1 MSRTIS
7 HNKITLL
14 NLASTVILQGLA
26 FFTAPLFSNLL
37 GTSNYGIAA
46 VYLTWVQVANTIF
59 TLQSGSIAQARI
71 YFPEE
76 EQAAYQSSVLSL
88 GTFSYLSFSALTL
101 LAVRFLPINVPF
113 PMALLALLQGWGLYC
128 VSFANGKFTYE
139 FKAEENFVLSL
150 LIAFS
155 NVILSLFLIGRFP
168 AEENYWGRILGQSV
182 SYTLIGSVVFIGI
195 LIRGKTL
202 YCSRYWRFTLPI
214 SIPVIFHLLAHILLN
229 QCDRIMLNSMLNS
242 SVVGIYSLAVT
253 FSTVIN
259 TLYSAF
265 NNSWVP
271 FYYEY
276 TKRHEIFNVRKHA
289 RNYYELFTVLTMG
302 FILLSREVYHFFA
315 KEPYWPGSDYI
326 PLLALGYYFVFLYSF
341 PVNYEFYHKETRSI
355 AVVTLSAG
363 VCNVI
368 LNYILILKI
377 GPIGAVIA
385 TAVSHGLQ
393 FLFHYF
399 SAKRMKFESDIF
411 PFRLVEA
418 LPGLCAVLLA
428 IGITFLMPEVW
439 LFRWGFGAALGIW
452 QLSRIIRRK
461 SIF

>member
-1 MSRTIS
+1 MRRIAT

-182 SYTLIGSVVFIGI
+182 SYTLIGSVVFISI

-289 RNYYELFTVLTMG
+289 RNYNGLYFAVQRGIPRFRGRT
-302 FILLSREVYHFFA
+302 ILGRS
-315 KEPYWPGSDYI
+315 G
-326 PLLALGYYFVFLYSF
+326 LYS
-341 PVNYEFYHKETRSI
+341 PAGTR
-355 AVVTLSAG
+355 L
-363 VCNVI
+363 
-368 LNYILILKI
+368 
-377 GPIGAVIA
+377 
-385 TAVSHGLQ
+385 
-393 FLFHYF
+393 
-399 SAKRMKFESDIF
+399 
-411 PFRLVEA
+411 
-418 LPGLCAVLLA
+418 
-428 IGITFLMPEVW
+428 
-439 LFRWGFGAALGIW
+439 LFRIPVQFSCQLRILSQGDSEHCRRHTVGGRVQRNFELYPDFKNWTDRRCDRDSGFPWTAISVSLLFRETDEI
-452 QLSRIIRRK
+452 
-461 SIF
+461 